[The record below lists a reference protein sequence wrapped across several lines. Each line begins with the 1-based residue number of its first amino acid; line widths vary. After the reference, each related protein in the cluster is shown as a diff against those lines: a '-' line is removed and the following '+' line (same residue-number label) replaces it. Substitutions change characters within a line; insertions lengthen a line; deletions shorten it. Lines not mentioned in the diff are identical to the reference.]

1 MEIGGGRQF
10 HVTKPSPVDG
20 WRRRRPACRLKGF
33 AALMGSGLAPGRSRY
48 TTEIITD
55 DGGLAQLARQWDAL
69 LDESPQRVYFLRAG
83 WNQLWWQTFRPPG
96 AELFLITVRDDGG
109 RGARPPPLFFR
120 SPRPPGIPH
129 LRELRVIGTRGF
141 PQTREQLDLIPPPRG
156 AEQVAPTL

>member
-55 DGGLAQLARQWDAL
+55 DGGLAPLARQWDAL

-109 RGARPPPLFFR
+109 RLAGLAPFFFR
-120 SPRPPGIPH
+120 RPGTLGIPH
-129 LRELRVIGTRGF
+129 LLELRFIGTGVF
-141 PQTREQLDLIPPPRG
+141 LPTGEPLHLLAPPRG
-156 AEQVAPTL
+156 EGHV

>member
-1 MEIGGGRQF
+1 MCLSIRLGGVGEAYR
-10 HVTKPSPVDG
+10 PSRG
-20 WRRRRPACRLKGF
+20 LKGF
-33 AALMGSGLAPGRSRY
+33 AELMSSGLAPGRLRY

-109 RGARPPPLFFR
+109 GGGGPAARF
-120 SPRPPGIPH
+120 
-129 LRELRVIGTRGF
+129 
-141 PQTREQLDLIPPPRG
+141 
-156 AEQVAPTL
+156 